1 MTGQKGRFSVAS
13 AANRDLPSFIDSSA
27 TPTINPEKCFSLPE
41 EADRMGPLSRRM
53 WLPKWTALHAAHSHD
68 LSSVLCIGLGNLGCI
83 GEVHETLSFAFLNR
97 PNVHQRQI
105 ETKRLP
111 VSFT

>member
-27 TPTINPEKCFSLPE
+27 TPTINPERCFSLPE

-53 WLPKWTALHAAHSHD
+53 WLPKCTALHAAHSHD
-68 LSSVLCIGLGNLGCI
+68 LRSVLCIRLGNLGCSA
-83 GEVHETLSFAFLNR
+83 EVHETLYFAILNR
-97 PNVHQRQI
+97 PNLHHLQI
-105 ETKRLP
+105 ETKR
-111 VSFT
+111 F